1 MQKRNTEKKQK
12 GGKKLLAA
20 VSILFYA
27 GMLLLTLGA
36 RSLHESRLPKVTVTS
51 PEMKAF
57 RVENY
62 ETFSPALPQELADS
76 GRIFVISEEI
86 INGEPRQIARLVS
99 DLETGGLSSDGYREL
114 KNGPSTLTKVIV
126 DGREELSG
134 GEEVLIEGEWKYE
147 KD

>member
-1 MQKRNTEKKQK
+1 M
-12 GGKKLLAA
+12 
-20 VSILFYA
+20 
-27 GMLLLTLGA
+27 
-36 RSLHESRLPKVTVTS
+36 TVTS

-114 KNGPSTLTKVIV
+114 KNFFQ
-126 DGREELSG
+126 G
-134 GEEVLIEGEWKYE
+134 GAAHPGSAAAFPRRTGC
-147 KD
+147 